1 MDEKDSRDFSNPCQY
16 FRQHVFAMMWMDAM
30 DQHLIKMSTTFQN

>member
-16 FRQHVFAMMWMDAM
+16 FRQHAFVMMQMDVM
-30 DQHLIKMSTTFQN
+30 DQQSTTFQN